1 MNIGKWIEYSLI
13 PVGTALGIANI
24 QEWLGVAL
32 LVLQI
37 CIVLT
42 NIGIS
47 IYNKIKKG
55 NIDGISDDLDKAEK
69 AVKDVQDKIDGKGKE
84 DKK

>member
-24 QEWLGVAL
+24 KEWLGVAL

-37 CIVLT
+37 VIVLT
-42 NIGIS
+42 NVGIS
-47 IYNKIKKG
+47 IYTKVKKG
-55 NIDGISDDLDKAEK
+55 KIDEVGKDLDRAEQAIEDMK
-69 AVKDVQDKIDGKGKE
+69 EQIDDKRKDEEK
-84 DKK
+84 